1 MDPRPPPYPGLILG
15 IVRLRL
21 PHARPSLGYAG
32 GMESR
37 KTIAIPAY
45 APQAVLAAAA
55 AVALNPPKGFKKG
68 QVDQINFRVMMSR
81 GVSMA
86 SWGENITIQVYT
98 APDGGSLLEILST
111 PALPTTLIDY
121 GRGDKNVA
129 TLEAAIMSQLGYA
142 VQR

>member
-1 MDPRPPPYPGLILG
+1 MQ
-15 IVRLRL
+15 
-21 PHARPSLGYAG
+21 YAG

-37 KTIAIPAY
+37 KTIAIPAF
-45 APQAVLAAAA
+45 APPAVLAAAG

-68 QVDQINFRVMMSR
+68 QIDQLNFRVLMSR

-86 SWGENITIQVYT
+86 SWGENITIQVYA
-98 APDGGSLLEILST
+98 APDGGSLLEILSQ

-129 TLEAAIMSQLGYA
+129 TLEAAIMGQLGYA
-142 VQR
+142 VQQ